1 MRFGLLGSLR
11 VVDDQDAEVLIS
23 APKHRILLAALLLDA
38 NRWLSREAL
47 TEALWDGEPPPNAAP
62 ALRTYLARLRQ
73 ALGDAGGLIDAGPAG
88 LRLAL
93 RSPAALDLTAA
104 EDLHARGAAAA
115 RAGHWV
121 EAADLLRRAEG
132 LWRGRPLADVPSD
145 VLQRRA
151 VPRLEEL
158 RLAVTEQRLEAE
170 LNLGRAGELVGEL
183 RAFAAAHPLRERA
196 HGQLMLALYRAQR
209 RSEALAAYQD
219 ARKVLRDLLGADPT
233 AELRE
238 LHQRMLAADPSLDP
252 AAPAAARPAAAPTA
266 PVIPPKPA
274 EAAPVPRQLPLAPR
288 GFAGRERELKL
299 LDEIAADLDSGAVVI
314 SAVNGTAGVGKT
326 TLALHWAHRN
336 AALFPDG
343 QLHANLRGFDPGGEP
358 PLPPEAVLRD
368 FLVALGVPASRI
380 PAGLEPRSTLYR
392 SLLSGRRTLVV
403 LDNAR
408 DARQVRPLLPAGPG
422 CLALVTSRSELR
434 GLVVA
439 EGARAL
445 SLPLMDAV
453 EADELLTRK
462 LGVENV
468 HADPLATGE
477 LIDLCAGLPLAL
489 SVAAAYIDSRRHTTV
504 RSFAAD
510 LRAAATSL
518 DVLGVDDPLTDLR
531 SVLACSV
538 AALSETAA
546 HVFRL
551 LGLHPG
557 TDIGEQAAAELTGL
571 EAARA
576 ERALDELVDAN
587 LLTETAA
594 GRYTWHDLL
603 RAYMQESAR
612 ELDAETADAALR
624 RLFGWYVHAAS
635 AADRALDYTDR
646 RHQPQYAQVPAR
658 LPRFAG
664 QEAADAWFTA
674 ERANLAL
681 TVAAAVEHGAPAAAA
696 DLAVLPWNHYYRL
709 RLLDDW
715 LHVLTLALP
724 AAREH
729 GSRHSVQSVLHML
742 GLCRR
747 NRNELPEA
755 IAAYEESIA
764 IGRTLPEVRLN
775 VMLDNLGMAYLYS
788 GRHEEALR
796 CLDEALAIAEANRS
810 EADYVTL
817 LNNIG
822 DAHRHLGNFEQAL
835 TFLRR
840 GLAIA
845 EGTGNPMAAYVLATL
860 GETYYALGR
869 YRDAAVHSRRG
880 AEAFRG
886 LNTPALAAQ
895 LLADEAAALH
905 ELGESA
911 AARSSWAQSAALY
924 DALGHPA
931 ADAIRARMA
940 AASDMAGA
948 SDTPGAVPP
957 PADGTVPG

>member
-11 VVDDQDAEVLIS
+11 VVDDQDIEVLVS

-47 TEALWDGEPPPNAAP
+47 TEALWDGGPPPNAAP

-73 ALGDAGGLIDAGPAG
+73 ALGDVGGLIEAGPAG
-88 LRLAL
+88 LRLTL
-93 RSPAALDLTAA
+93 RPPAELDLTTA
-104 EDLHARGAAAA
+104 EGLHSRGAAAA
-115 RAGHWV
+115 RAEHWI

-145 VLQRRA
+145 VLRRRA

-196 HGQLMLALYRAQR
+196 HAQLMLALYRAQR

-219 ARKVLRDLLGADPT
+219 ARKVLRDQLGADPT

-238 LHQRMLAADPSLDP
+238 LHQRMLAGDPSLEP
-252 AAPAAARPAAAPTA
+252 AAPASATPETRPAPVVPPT
-266 PVIPPKPA
+266 PA

-299 LDEIAADLDSGAVVI
+299 LDEVAADLEGAAVVI

-336 AALFPDG
+336 TALFPDG
-343 QLHANLRGFDPGGEP
+343 QLHTNLRGFDPGGEA
-358 PLPPEAVLRD
+358 PLAPEAVLRD
-368 FLVALGVPASRI
+368 FLAALGVPASRI
-380 PAGLEPRSTLYR
+380 PAGLEPRATLYR
-392 SLLSGRRTLVV
+392 SLLAGRRTLVV

-434 GLVVA
+434 GLVIA

-445 SLPLMDAV
+445 PLPLMDAV

-518 DVLGVDDPLTDLR
+518 DVLAVDDPLTDLR

-538 AALSETAA
+538 GALSETAA
-546 HVFRL
+546 HAFRL

-557 TDIGEQAAAELTGL
+557 TDISGQAAAELAGL
-571 EAARA
+571 EPARAARA
-576 ERALDELVDAN
+576 LEELADAN
-587 LLTETAA
+587 LLVETSA

-603 RAYMQESAR
+603 RAYMRELAR
-612 ELDAETADAALR
+612 ELAPEVADAAR
-624 RLFGWYVHAAS
+624 ARLFGWYVHAAA

-646 RHQPQYAQVPAR
+646 RHRPQYGQAPAR
-658 LPRFAG
+658 LPWFAG
-664 QEAADAWFTA
+664 QESADAWFTA

-681 TVAAAVEHGAPAAAA
+681 TVAAAVEHGAYAAAS

-796 CLDEALAIAEANRS
+796 CLDEALAIAEADGAGS
-810 EADYVTL
+810 DYVTL
-817 LNNIG
+817 LNNLG

-835 TFLRR
+835 DVLRR

-845 EGTGNPMAAYVLATL
+845 EETGNPMAAYVLATL

-869 YRDAAVHSRRG
+869 YREAAAHSRRG
-880 AEAFRG
+880 ADTFRG

-911 AARSSWAQSAALY
+911 AARRSWTESAALY

-940 AASDMAGA
+940 AAS
-948 SDTPGAVPP
+948 GAVPP
-957 PADGTVPG
+957 PADGTVPD